1 VSALLIALLILG
13 AEAKHAPAAR
23 HPEVVLSEDYAPIV
37 WLAEDEPLYPM
48 LPYAFAFDDAENGT
62 GPDQLIDVADP
73 GEISGTFSNPAKDAF
88 YKKRLRSRPPGGRA
102 GSEMASSVAQTL
114 PDMVAVVERSRVSL
128 PPATVLYYGPA
139 AQGTPVAT
147 TKARQAD
154 VASLRAGTIPEPVRA
169 LARKAGI
176 AVTADPEASTAHE
189 RIGDPA
195 REWYV
200 GEDLAGHDAI
210 VKLTD
215 GFRFELYVGPSCRFE
230 YWFYYL
236 FDQGLN
242 GHLHDSEHAFVF
254 VEPLVRERQHDSC
267 KVEPADHPTGAALT
281 RPLVRAVV
289 GAGHEEHTA
298 NNILVASPKRRA
310 ESAADVMG
318 ARHNLV
324 FPQGLP
330 FHMPI
335 LVELGKHASA
345 PDRSFDGRFDFG
357 MDANVFPESVWGTRD
372 VQAGNVGRM
381 KLGRF
386 ANWFSF
392 PRSERGIVMP
402 SGWLLRK
409 EYSAAFPLQI
419 QELRVREDVRTYR
432 LVPVTDLRDLHD
444 LLRAAG
450 GAADPSAVEA
460 FLQKH
465 RDCLWATTENIP
477 DPVTVTSDALEAMIE
492 TWTQVNPKRDVWSH
506 NDHTKPDSIFKLA
519 MFRRFSLGAAMR
531 ADSGAWGFGPALQ
544 IAQVTLPRSLPLVG
558 GSMLFNDSTLNVQA
572 LFNRTPDEEENGR
585 KRIEFQDLGVL
596 VNSYRGRYFG
606 WYVAGDWRPSIRDGC
621 CRLGGGLAASVPSVP
636 RLRAVSVTA
645 RIGLLGD
652 PFRVLRWKD
661 GMGARRTEPIA
672 PVFSLEVTAGV
683 GGVKHPLSF

>member
-1 VSALLIALLILG
+1 MSVFLFAFLLA
-13 AEAKHAPAAR
+13 AEAPHAPAAR
-23 HPEVVLSEDYAPIV
+23 HPEVALSEDYAPIV

-48 LPYAFAFDDAENGT
+48 LPYAFAFDDTENDAA
-62 GPDQLIDVADP
+62 PDDLVDVADP

-88 YKKRLRSRPPGGRA
+88 YRKRLRSRPPGGLGATERGA
-102 GSEMASSVAQTL
+102 AVAQT
-114 PDMVAVVERSRVSL
+114 DMVAVVERSGVSL

-139 AQGTPVAT
+139 AQGAPVAT
-147 TKARQAD
+147 TKARSAD
-154 VASLRAGTIPEPVRA
+154 VASLRQGTIPEAVHA

-176 AVTADPEASTAHE
+176 AVTANPQAATAHE

-215 GFRFELYVGPSCRFE
+215 ESRFEVYIGPSCRFE

-254 VEPLVRERQHDSC
+254 VEPLVRQGHHDSC
-267 KVEPADHPTGAALT
+267 KVEPADHPTGVAVT

-289 GAGHEEHTA
+289 GAGHEDHTA

-310 ESAADVMG
+310 ESAADVMT

-386 ANWFSF
+386 DNWFSF
-392 PRSERGIVMP
+392 PRSPRGIVMP
-402 SGWLLRK
+402 SGWLLRR

-419 QELRVREDVRTYR
+419 QALRARDDVRTYR

-450 GAADPSAVEA
+450 GATDPSAVQA

-465 RDCLWATTENIP
+465 RQCLWATTENIP
-477 DPVTVTSDALEAMIE
+477 DPVTVTPDALAAMIQ
-492 TWTQVNPKRDVWSH
+492 TWTEVDPKRDVWSH
-506 NDHTKPDSIFKLA
+506 NDHTKRDSIFKLS
-519 MFRRFSLGAAMR
+519 MFRRLSVGAVMR

-544 IAQVTLPRSLPLVG
+544 IAQISLPRTLPLVG

-572 LFNRTPDEEENGR
+572 LFNRTPADEGTGKDTR
-585 KRIEFQDLGVL
+585 LQDVGVM
-596 VNSYRGRYFG
+596 VNSFRGRYFG
-606 WYVAGDWRPSIRDGC
+606 WYVGGDWRPSIPDGC

-636 RLRAVSVTA
+636 RLRFASVTA
-645 RIGLLGD
+645 RIGLLAD
-652 PFRVLRWKD
+652 PFRVR
-661 GMGARRTEPIA
+661 PVA
-672 PVFSLEVTAGV
+672 PVFSVEVTAGI